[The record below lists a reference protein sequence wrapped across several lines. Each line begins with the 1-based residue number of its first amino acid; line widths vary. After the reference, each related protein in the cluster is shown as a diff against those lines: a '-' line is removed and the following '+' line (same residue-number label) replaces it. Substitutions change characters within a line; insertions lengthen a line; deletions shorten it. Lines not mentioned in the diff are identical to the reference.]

1 MGIGDWDT
9 LHAGAGKGVW
19 EKGPM
24 KEPGGPARYPPEVQS
39 TPLFQKCYRTGFNL
53 HQHIAGL
60 SGYHLLRI
68 PRSLVCR
75 QFSGRAVV
83 DKNNEPKFG
92 DYIVML
98 REREDLDDKRTGPE
112 FRRRD
117 MTYKTVQGMDGISD
131 LVKTGKHSEY
141 RDTEFL
147 HVTMSQAALGNKKR
161 GNVGGVASHYDY
173 FNPKRYDGNAGPSKD
188 AWVFNSGESM
198 NPWLNSKADK
208 KVRPFEKAKVE
219 ELMSWMMGMT
229 TADAENHSIGE
240 GAGGSKAKP
249 SIVKIPTWK
258 DTRGRKTLD
267 LTRGMGDYYS
277 DIIRCGEC
285 NGRTLVMLPSGNELE
300 ACDCPHCSST
310 GGLNTSHL
318 VEGNPM
324 QPITGMRA
332 HR

>member
-1 MGIGDWDT
+1 
-9 LHAGAGKGVW
+9 
-19 EKGPM
+19 
-24 KEPGGPARYPPEVQS
+24 
-39 TPLFQKCYRTGFNL
+39 
-53 HQHIAGL
+53 
-60 SGYHLLRI
+60 
-68 PRSLVCR
+68 
-75 QFSGRAVV
+75 
-83 DKNNEPKFG
+83 
-92 DYIVML
+92 
-98 REREDLDDKRTGPE
+98 
-112 FRRRD
+112 
-117 MTYKTVQGMDGISD
+117 
-131 LVKTGKHSEY
+131 
-141 RDTEFL
+141 
-147 HVTMSQAALGNKKR
+147 
-161 GNVGGVASHYDY
+161 
-173 FNPKRYDGNAGPSKD
+173 
-188 AWVFNSGESM
+188 M
-198 NPWLNSKADK
+198 NPWLTSKADK
-208 KVRPFEKAKVE
+208 KVRPFEKARVE

-240 GAGGSKAKP
+240 GASGSKAKP